1 MAEPTLSYEF
11 KALLNKIKQET
22 VREFPIQVISLNYLV
37 YNILSTKTH
46 EVTTWLYSH
55 MISSTVNE
63 LKDMVVNKINAD
75 ITMSVQVYPE
85 SVKFSKEYDEL
96 AIKISDGGKN
106 LITSSSMFVHIVSED
121 ADYRRFFAKN
131 GFTIQMLSDSIL
143 LKNSPQE
150 SEDKVETNAEIVNFD
165 SVTEEEKPEKKKRK
179 PSSKSKKSTTKT
191 DNDAL
196 SNYSGPLRAIPEEN
210 NIVEQ
215 NTVNMVREASKD
227 VYGEYV
233 NLDKTIS
240 EIFDILGKCDKNN
253 VIIVGNRGVG
263 KTAILERMAQL
274 LYKQECPLQFKEKY
288 LVRFDDT
295 ISSVIINEMN
305 KSGKYIACVED
316 IEKMF
321 LQKDYELQNMAVLK
335 EMMKADNVCSIFTM
349 NDAAYAKHIEGKT
362 DFTRY
367 LQKITVKELNE
378 EDMFNAVKNASSK
391 YTDYHN
397 CVLNDETIKT
407 SIRLAKNFI
416 TSECCPSSALNL
428 IDGACAYTRM
438 HVETPQ
444 ELIDLREK
452 LFNVTK
458 EKMSISGSS
467 DAEAFDR
474 KDKLIREEIDLKK
487 KIESLENKHETKKL
501 KVTDNDIKQ
510 ALSIMINVPLSE
522 LNEDEKT
529 KLKTLKTNLTDVVI
543 GQDDTVDVVCRAVK
557 RQRVGLS
564 NPNKPCVMM
573 FVGTTGTGKSFL
585 AKRLAHEMFGNEKN
599 MVRLDMSEY
608 SDKTSAA
615 KLYGTSPGYVGYED
629 GGVLTEAIKKN
640 NRCVLLLDEIEKANE
655 EVFNVFLQVF
665 DEGRLSDNKGTVVDF
680 KNVIIIMTSN
690 VGAKDVSE
698 KRGKI
703 GFGNTDSEEEDKEII
718 LKSIKKQFKPEFI
731 NRIDNICYFN
741 KLSDDNLKIIIKN
754 EIKKVH
760 QKVKELGYDMDES
773 ITNGKLIDSIFDK
786 VKKES
791 EYGARPILREIQLQ
805 LEDKLTDY
813 IIDNSVDSGFVF
825 KYEDIY
831 K

>member
-22 VREFPIQVISLNYLV
+22 VKEFPIQVISLNYLV
-37 YNILSTKTH
+37 YNILGTRTH
-46 EVTTWLYSH
+46 EVTTWLYSN
-55 MISSTVNE
+55 MISATVNE
-63 LKDMVVNKINAD
+63 LKDIVVNKINTD

-85 SVKFSKEYDEL
+85 SVKFSKDYDEL

-106 LITSSSMFVHIVSED
+106 LITSSSMFVHIVAED
-121 ADYRRFFAKN
+121 AEYRRFFAKN
-131 GFTIQMLSDSIL
+131 GFTVQMLSDSIL
-143 LKNSPQE
+143 LKNTPPQN
-150 SEDKVETNAEIVNFD
+150 EDVVKTDGEIVNFD
-165 SVTEEEKPEKKKRK
+165 AVEEEKPEKKKRK
-179 PSSKSKKSTTKT
+179 PSSKSKKTTTKS
-191 DNDAL
+191 NSDAL
-196 SNYSGPLRAIPEEN
+196 SNYSGPLRTIPEEN

-215 NTVNMVREASKD
+215 NSVNMVREASKD
-227 VYGEYV
+227 AYGEYV
-233 NLDKTIS
+233 NLDKTIG
-240 EIFDILGKCDKNN
+240 EIFDVLGKCDKNN

-288 LVRFDDT
+288 LVRFDET

-321 LQKDYELQNMAVLK
+321 LQKDYEQQNMMVLK
-335 EMMKADNVCSIFTM
+335 EIMKADNLCAVFTM
-349 NDAAYAKHIEGKT
+349 NDAAYAKHIEGKS

-367 LQKITVKELNE
+367 LQKIVVKDLNE
-378 EDMFNAVKNASSK
+378 EDMFKAVKNASSK
-391 YTDYHN
+391 YTEYHT
-397 CVLNDETIKT
+397 CELNDDAIKT

-416 TSECCPSSALNL
+416 TTEKCPSSALSL

-438 HVETPQ
+438 HVETPK

-452 LFNVTK
+452 LFTVTK

-529 KLKTLKTNLTDVVI
+529 KLKTLKTNLTNVVI

-585 AKRLAHEMFGNEKN
+585 AKRLAYEMFGNEKN

-690 VGAKDVSE
+690 VGAKDVAE

-703 GFGNTDSEEEDKEII
+703 GFGHTDEEQEDKEII
-718 LKSIKKQFKPEFI
+718 LKSLKKQFKPEFI

-754 EIKKVH
+754 EIKKV
-760 QKVKELGYDMDES
+760 QDKVKELGYDLDKS
-773 ITNGKLIDSIFDK
+773 ITNGKLIDSIFEN

-831 K
+831 KQ